1 MKING
6 FSYDSKTGNIV
17 ANNRYIVR
25 FERYCGTINYYIKYG
40 GYKRYLT
47 QQELA
52 ALRKTVIWF
61 TENYGCDFGETYKD
75 LINNCAYLDKGA

>member
-25 FERYCGTINYYIKYG
+25 FERYCGDFYFYIKHNG
-40 GYKRYLT
+40 EKRYLT

-52 ALRKTVIWF
+52 KLRQSVIFF
-61 TENYGCDFGETYKD
+61 TENCGCDFGKAYEE
-75 LINNCAYLDKGA
+75 LIKQDYLEIGA